1 MLIISRKVGEGIVI
15 DEQITVTIIAVRG
28 DRVKLAI
35 AAPPTVPVDRAEVR
49 QRVAAAAEDQVPAS
63 QATREQKT
71 AL

>member
-15 DEQITVTIIAVRG
+15 DEQITVTIIEVRG

-35 AAPPTVPVDRAEVR
+35 AAPPTVLIDRAEVR
-49 QRVAAAAEDQVPAS
+49 QRVAAGAEDQVPAS